1 MRESAE
7 KASVFIRLR
16 EMVRLNLRGYG
27 ILRKICPGYLSLS
40 AVWGAASALEPLAPL
55 FFSAQVLNE
64 LAGARQLQRIWLYVA
79 LAVGTVFLLS
89 ALKAL
94 LILKIHPIEALF
106 YARLYFYLGERYMQ
120 LDFDE
125 VEKNETN
132 ERLSDLE
139 AKINGNGLG
148 IPRLFWDFPDLVQQ
162 AVTLCASIL
171 LLVGLFQVAPVYR
184 QGFITSPWGTA
195 LLAVLLLLSV
205 MLCFAIGVRQQAQE
219 KIAFS
224 ENPKINTFF
233 HFFGRYTRPDQAG
246 KDIRLY
252 HQQPAIQAL
261 LDEWLNGRMWQRYFQ
276 ITGQNQGLR
285 GLVNGLL
292 SGAVYLII
300 GLRALAGM
308 YGMGSVLQY
317 VGAVTSLA
325 GTLTELVSRITS
337 IATNT
342 RYLRECYQYLDLP
355 DHKRAGSLTVEKRVD
370 NEYEI
375 AFEHVSFRYP
385 GASEDALHDL
395 SLSFRVGKRLAVV
408 GMNGSGKTTMIKLLC
423 RLYDPTEG
431 RITLNGIDIRKYDYE
446 EYLAIFSVVFQD
458 FQLLPLPLKQNVA
471 ASLQACGRQAALC
484 LEKAGFGDRLASLPR
499 GLDTCLGQDYD
510 PEGVTFSGGE
520 TQKIALARAL
530 YKNAPFM
537 VLDEPTAALD
547 PVAEYEIYTRIH
559 EIVGDKTAIFISH
572 RLSSCRF
579 CDDIAVFHQG
589 RLVQRGSHEALLR
602 QADGKYRELWEAQ
615 AQYYVASFG

>member
-205 MLCFAIGVRQQAQE
+205 MLCFAIGVRQQAQ
-219 KIAFS
+219 IPA
-224 ENPKINTFF
+224 
-233 HFFGRYTRPDQAG
+233 HQVQQAG
-246 KDIRLY
+246 
-252 HQQPAIQAL
+252 A
-261 LDEWLNGRMWQRYFQ
+261 
-276 ITGQNQGLR
+276 
-285 GLVNGLL
+285 
-292 SGAVYLII
+292 
-300 GLRALAGM
+300 
-308 YGMGSVLQY
+308 
-317 VGAVTSLA
+317 
-325 GTLTELVSRITS
+325 
-337 IATNT
+337 
-342 RYLRECYQYLDLP
+342 RE
-355 DHKRAGSLTVEKRVD
+355 
-370 NEYEI
+370 
-375 AFEHVSFRYP
+375 
-385 GASEDALHDL
+385 
-395 SLSFRVGKRLAVV
+395 
-408 GMNGSGKTTMIKLLC
+408 
-423 RLYDPTEG
+423 
-431 RITLNGIDIRKYDYE
+431 
-446 EYLAIFSVVFQD
+446 
-458 FQLLPLPLKQNVA
+458 
-471 ASLQACGRQAALC
+471 
-484 LEKAGFGDRLASLPR
+484 
-499 GLDTCLGQDYD
+499 
-510 PEGVTFSGGE
+510 
-520 TQKIALARAL
+520 
-530 YKNAPFM
+530 
-537 VLDEPTAALD
+537 
-547 PVAEYEIYTRIH
+547 
-559 EIVGDKTAIFISH
+559 
-572 RLSSCRF
+572 
-579 CDDIAVFHQG
+579 
-589 RLVQRGSHEALLR
+589 
-602 QADGKYRELWEAQ
+602 
-615 AQYYVASFG
+615 